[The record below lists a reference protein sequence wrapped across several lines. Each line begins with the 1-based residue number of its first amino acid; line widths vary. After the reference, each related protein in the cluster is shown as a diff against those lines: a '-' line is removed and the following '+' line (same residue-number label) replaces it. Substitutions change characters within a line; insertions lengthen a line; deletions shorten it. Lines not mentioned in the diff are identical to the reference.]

1 MKNKLGRNI
10 MKKFVELKPIRCTT
24 IAQMMYALTKKYVIK
39 REIKFE
45 HYKKCLQ
52 SNKTILRSILRVT

>member
-1 MKNKLGRNI
+1 

-52 SNKTILRSILRVT
+52 GNKTILRSILRVT

>member
-1 MKNKLGRNI
+1 
-10 MKKFVELKPIRCTT
+10 MKKFVELKPIT
-24 IAQMMYALTKKYVIK
+24 QMMYALTKKYVIK